1 MEGRPLRIVI
11 VDDHEMVREGL
22 RAMLERYADRIQVVA
37 DTARRESAVALVA
50 EHAPDIVLSDVRM
63 RGFSGLDLCREL
75 VDRAADC
82 RVVLLSVY
90 DDEQYLYQAL
100 SAGAAGYLLKRVAGE
115 ELVRSLELVAEGETV
130 VDPTLGGRA
139 AGAAARV
146 ASGRSWPGA
155 EQGLTQRESEVLSL
169 MVRGSSNQ
177 AIAAELVLGQETIKS
192 HVRAIYR
199 KLEVTDRASAVGM
212 ALRDRMFS

>member
-1 MEGRPLRIVI
+1 MDHRPLRIVI
-11 VDDHEMVREGL
+11 VDDHEMVRFGL
-22 RAMLERYADRIQVVA
+22 QAMLQRYADRIEVVGDA
-37 DTARRESAVALVA
+37 ARREHALQLVE
-50 EHAPDIVLSDVRM
+50 EHRPEIVLSDVRM

-75 VDRAADC
+75 VARAAPP

-100 SAGAAGYLLKRVAGE
+100 NAGASGYLLKRIGGE

-139 AGAAARV
+139 AGVAARAAV
-146 ASGRSWPGA
+146 GRSWPGA
-155 EQGLTQRESEVLSL
+155 QHGLTQRESEVLSL
-169 MVRGSSNQ
+169 MVRGASNQ
-177 AIAAELVLGQETIKS
+177 SIAAELVLGQETIKS

-199 KLEVTDRASAVGM
+199 KLKVSDRASAVGL
-212 ALRDRMFS
+212 ALRDKMFA

>member
-1 MEGRPLRIVI
+1 MDDQPLRIVI
-11 VDDHEMVREGL
+11 VDDHEMVRCGL
-22 RAMLERYADRIQVVA
+22 RAMLERFGDRIEVVG
-37 DTARRESAVALVA
+37 DTSRREQALQLV
-50 EHAPDIVLSDVRM
+50 EQHEPDVVLSDVRM
-63 RGFSGLDLCREL
+63 RGFNGLELCREL
-75 VDRAADC
+75 VDRGVPT

-100 SAGAAGYLLKRVAGE
+100 NAGAAGYLLKRTGGE
-115 ELVRSLELVAEGETV
+115 ELVRSLELVAEGETI

-155 EQGLTQRESEVLSL
+155 EHGLTQRESEVLSL
-169 MVRGSSNQ
+169 MVRGASNQ
-177 AIAAELVLGQETIKS
+177 SIAEELVLGQETIKS

-199 KLEVTDRASAVGM
+199 KLNVPDRASAVGL
-212 ALRDRMFS
+212 ALRDRMFT